1 MHVYYKACITIIQYR
16 HTFAPV
22 TFCKVFTKQENGICF
37 PAEKYLQNQF
47 KVEQKNIMRKR
58 EKWKRKPRI
67 HFEYKPQ

>member
-37 PAEKYLQNQF
+37 PAEKYLQYQF
-47 KVEQKNIMRKR
+47 KVEKR
-58 EKWKRKPRI
+58 TYIAKKRKMKKKTA
-67 HFEYKPQ
+67 KPLWI

>member
-1 MHVYYKACITIIQYR
+1 MYTIIHYR

-22 TFCKVFTKQENGICF
+22 TFCKVFTKHENGICF

-58 EKWKRKPRI
+58 EK
-67 HFEYKPQ
+67 